1 MGNEPINKN
10 QEANINEIKQMY
22 LDLLSIQKSYIVN
35 LQNLN
40 MKNQNRLERKISI
53 LQKEVDEYRGFKKG
67 KIWKFIEIYRNTK

>member
-67 KIWKFIEIYRNTK
+67 KIWKFIEIYRNI